1 MKLKSSMK
9 WAIAA
14 AATVTMVTA
23 SMGVIANAYTYDKN
37 TSSGDGF
44 GILGD
49 SNDSQIGSRRNGY
62 DFEFSDQKPALEQ
75 VAKFAL
81 SVDIKDLGAPA
92 AQATIKFGG
101 YDEEGRRSEF
111 GSFVNDTAYSGDLVY
126 SLTDDNK
133 AVMANGKFWMELK
146 EHSYTSIEFKSIK
159 FYDKDDRCILYGCA
173 NKDLYSKNGVDYGP
187 WTFYMLNG
195 PRPIIASGIRN
206 SDGTYAM
213 NAEVTSGGLVMS
225 ATPSNGANWDACDFD
240 LSGAVQTF
248 TKNGTDVTGKQKLA
262 FDPAEGAVNKYKF
275 VCGASVVLN
284 DKVNNTKITLYSV
297 DNELTVTLADKLRV
311 VTTGEPQLI
320 GDLPKID
327 KGDFESAE
335 DILDSFNKATRDK
348 SVPVPDVG
356 DAYVDSSITDDTAL
370 FSRVRI
376 HGADGSRDV
385 IAKVVYDKV
394 LGFDPDSHKAQEITL
409 KGHIV
414 ADDIEFQNG
423 NVTFEAK
430 TERSADYIDSVEI
443 TKLPASTELDYLQ
456 NLSLDGGELTI
467 TYNSNDKET
476 VSMTDARVSASGF
489 YGENGELPAQN
500 SKVDVTVTYTADDGA
515 YKPDRPDGAKFSNT
529 FTVTIRDLPK
539 LDAPVITPNGG
550 KFSKSVEV
558 SITAQDGAKIYYTT
572 DGSEP
577 TANSTEYSAP
587 FTVTGDT
594 TVKAI
599 AVRENCYDSQTATA
613 EFTRNPDNSGGSS
626 GGGSGSGSGGSGG
639 GSRPSSSSDKKTD
652 STPMMDGREMSWDDI
667 YNYLNALP
675 DNSSVK
681 ISLNGNTTV
690 PAKISEVI
698 RDKKHTVE
706 FVYDSV
712 KSWVVRGANV
722 GTASAA
728 EFAILPGNADRSAL
742 RGVYGADLRIGGT
755 NVPAELKLYFR
766 DVFAGQFANVYKLN
780 GGALEFQ
787 RCVKVG
793 KDGSAII
800 PGADAAGRYVVMVC
814 GFSDLP
820 GDMSNDGVLNAMDAS
835 AVLKDI
841 VGLES
846 GVNPLMAD
854 FDGDGNVNA
863 MDASAILKRIVG
875 FV

>member
-14 AATVTMVTA
+14 AATVTTVTV
-23 SMGVIANAYTYDKN
+23 SMGVIASAYPYDQGV
-37 TSSGDGF
+37 TSGDGF

-49 SNDSQIGSRRNGY
+49 SNDSKIGSRRNGY
-62 DFEFSDQKPALEQ
+62 DFEFTDQKPALEQ
-75 VAKFAL
+75 VSKFAL
-81 SVDIKDLGAPA
+81 SVEIPA
-92 AQATIKFGG
+92 RATIKFGG
-101 YDEEGRRSEF
+101 YDEDGNRIEF
-111 GSFVNDTAYSGDLVY
+111 GSLAKSGGYNGDLEY
-126 SLTDDNK
+126 TLTDDNK
-133 AVMANGKFWMELK
+133 AVMANGKFWMELEK
-146 EHSYTSIEFKSIK
+146 NSYTIIEFKSIK
-159 FYDKDDRCILYGCA
+159 FYDKNDRCILYGCA
-173 NKDLYSKNGVDYGP
+173 KPDLKWDADKNAYYGP
-187 WTFYMLNG
+187 WTFYMLKG
-195 PRPIIASGIRN
+195 PRPIIVSGIKN
-206 SDGTYAM
+206 NDGTYAM
-213 NAEVTSGGLVMS
+213 NAEVKSGGLAMS
-225 ATPSNGANWDACDFD
+225 VGQSNGANWDACEFK
-240 LSGAVQTF
+240 LSDAVQTF
-248 TKNGTDVTGKQKLA
+248 TMNGTDVTGNRQIA
-262 FDPAEGAVNKYKF
+262 FNSAEGAVNEYKF
-275 VCGASVVLN
+275 VCGASVALN
-284 DKVNNTKITLYSV
+284 DPVNKTKITLYSV

-311 VTTGEPQLI
+311 VTTGEPQLV
-320 GDLPKID
+320 GDLPQID

-335 DILDSFNKATRDK
+335 DILDSFNTAIRDK

-356 DAYVDSSITDDTAL
+356 DAYVDSSVTDDTAL
-370 FSRVRI
+370 FSRVLI
-376 HGADGSRDV
+376 PGLDGSKDV

-394 LGFDPDSHKAQEITL
+394 LGFDPDSHKAQAITL

-414 ADDIEFQNG
+414 ANDIEFQNG
-423 NVTFEAK
+423 NVIFEAK
-430 TERSADYIDSVEI
+430 AERSADYIDSVKI
-443 TKLPASTELDYLQ
+443 SKLPASTELDYLQ
-456 NLSLDGGELTI
+456 RLSLDGGELTI
-467 TYNSNDKET
+467 TYNSNEKET
-476 VSMTDARVSASGF
+476 VSMTDARVSVSGF
-489 YGENGELPAQN
+489 YGENGELPAKN
-500 SKVDVTVTYTADDGA
+500 SRVDVTVTYTADDGVYDPA
-515 YKPDRPDGAKFSNT
+515 RPDGAKFSDT

-539 LDAPVITPNGG
+539 LDAPVITPSGG
-550 KFSKSVEV
+550 KFSKSVKV

-572 DGSEP
+572 DGSAP

-613 EFTRNPDNSGGSS
+613 EFTRNSGSSGSS
-626 GGGSGSGSGGSGG
+626 GGSNSG

-652 STPMMDGREMSWDDI
+652 SAPMMDGKAMSWDDI
-667 YNYLNALP
+667 YNYLDALP

-681 ISLNGNTTV
+681 VSLNGNTTV
-690 PAKISEVI
+690 PAKIAGVI

-722 GTASAA
+722 GAASVA
-728 EFAILPGNADRSAL
+728 EFAILPGNTDSSVL
-742 RGVYGADLRIGGT
+742 RGVFGADLRIGGT

-780 GGALEFQ
+780 GGVLEFQ

-800 PGADAAGRYVVMVC
+800 PGADAAGGYVVMVC

-854 FDGDGNVNA
+854 FNGDGNVNA
-863 MDASAILKRIVG
+863 MDASAVLKRIVG
-875 FV
+875 LI

>member
-14 AATVTMVTA
+14 AATVTMVTV
-23 SMGVIANAYTYDKN
+23 SMGVIASAYTYDQGV
-37 TSSGDGF
+37 TSGDGF

-49 SNDSQIGSRRNGY
+49 SNDSKIGSRRNGY
-62 DFEFSDQKPALEQ
+62 DFEFTDQKPALEQ
-75 VAKFAL
+75 AAKFAL
-81 SVDIKDLGAPA
+81 SVDIP
-92 AQATIKFGG
+92 AQASIKFGG
-101 YDEEGRRSEF
+101 YNEDGSRIEF
-111 GSFVNDTAYSGDLVY
+111 GSLSKSGGYNGDLEY

-133 AVMANGKFWMELK
+133 AIMANGKFWMELEK
-146 EHSYTSIEFKSIK
+146 NSYSRIEFNSIK
-159 FYDKDDRCILYGCA
+159 FYDEDDRCILYGCA
-173 NKDLYSKNGVDYGP
+173 KPDLKWDSEKSAYYGP

-195 PRPIIASGIRN
+195 PRPIIVSGIQN
-206 SDGTYAM
+206 NDGTYAM
-213 NAEVTSGGLVMS
+213 NAEVTSGGLAMLTV
-225 ATPSNGANWDACDFD
+225 TSNGADAGACEFT
-240 LSGAVQTF
+240 LSKAVQTF
-248 TKNGTDVTGKQKLA
+248 TMNGTGVTGNQQIA
-262 FDPAEGAVNKYKF
+262 FNSAEGAVNEYKF
-275 VCGASVVLN
+275 VCGASVALK
-284 DKVNNTKITLYSV
+284 DTVNKTKITLYSV
-297 DNELTVTLADKLRV
+297 DNELTVTLADKLKIV
-311 VTTGEPQLI
+311 AAGEPQLI
-320 GDLPKID
+320 GELPKID
-327 KGDFESAE
+327 KNDFESAE
-335 DILDSFNKATRDK
+335 DILESFNKATRDK

-356 DAYVDSSITDDTAL
+356 DAYVDSSVTDDTAL

-376 HGADGSRDV
+376 PGADGSKDV

-409 KGHIV
+409 KGHIE
-414 ADDIEFQNG
+414 AKDIEFQNG
-423 NVTFEAK
+423 TVTFEAK
-430 TERSADYIDSVEI
+430 AERRADYIDSVKI
-443 TKLPASTELDYLQ
+443 SKLPALTELDYLQ
-456 NLSLDGGELTI
+456 RLSLDGGELTI

-476 VSMTDARVSASGF
+476 VSMTDARVSVSGF
-489 YGENGELPAQN
+489 YGENGELPAKN
-500 SKVDVTVTYTADDGA
+500 SKVVVTVTYTADDGVYDPA
-515 YKPDRPDGAKFSNT
+515 RPDGAKFSDT

-550 KFSKSVEV
+550 KFSKSVKV

-572 DGSEP
+572 DGSDP

-613 EFTRNPDNSGGSS
+613 EFTRNSGNSGGS
-626 GGGSGSGSGGSGG
+626 G

-652 STPMMDGREMSWDDI
+652 SAPMMDGKAMSWDDI
-667 YNYLNALP
+667 YNYLDALP

-690 PAKISEVI
+690 PAKIAEVI

-728 EFAILPGNADRSAL
+728 EFAILPGNADSSAL
-742 RGVYGADLRIGGT
+742 RGVFGADLRIGGT

-766 DVFAGQFANVYKLN
+766 DVFAGHFANVYKLN
-780 GGALEFQ
+780 GGVLEFQ

-800 PGADAAGRYVVMVC
+800 PGADAAGEYVVMVC
-814 GFSDLP
+814 VFSDLP

-846 GVNPLMAD
+846 GANPLMAD
-854 FDGDGNVNA
+854 FNGDGNVNA
-863 MDASAILKRIVG
+863 MDASAVLKRMVG
-875 FV
+875 LI

>member
-9 WAIAA
+9 WAIAV
-14 AATVTMVTA
+14 AATVTTVTV
-23 SMGVIANAYTYDKN
+23 SMGVIASAYTYDQGV
-37 TSSGDGF
+37 TSGDGF

-62 DFEFSDQKPALEQ
+62 DFEFSEQKPALEQ
-75 VAKFAL
+75 VSKFAL
-81 SVDIKDLGAPA
+81 SVDIPA
-92 AQATIKFGG
+92 GQAAIKFGG
-101 YDEEGRRSEF
+101 YNKDGSRIEF
-111 GSFVNDTAYSGDLVY
+111 GSLSNGDLEY
-126 SLTDDNK
+126 TLTDDNK
-133 AVMANGKFWMELK
+133 AVMANGKFWMEL
-146 EHSYTSIEFKSIK
+146 ERNSYTIIEFKSIK
-159 FYDKDDRCILYGCA
+159 FYDKNDRCILYGCA
-173 NKDLYSKNGVDYGP
+173 NKDLYWDTKKGANYGP

-195 PRPIIASGIRN
+195 PRPVIVSGIKN
-206 SDGTYAM
+206 NDGTYAM

-225 ATPSNGANWDACDFD
+225 ATPSNGANWNACDFD

-248 TKNGTDVTGKQKLA
+248 TMNGTDVTGKQQIA
-262 FDPAEGAVNKYKF
+262 FDSAEGAVNEYKF

-284 DKVNNTKITLYSV
+284 DGVNSTQVTLYSV
-297 DNELTVTLADKLRV
+297 DNEATVTLADKLRV

-335 DILDSFNKATRDK
+335 DILDSFNNATRDK

-430 TERSADYIDSVEI
+430 TERRADYIDSVEI
-443 TKLPASTELDYLQ
+443 TKLPAATELDYLQ

-515 YKPDRPDGAKFSNT
+515 YAPDRPDGAKFSDT

-550 KFSKSVEV
+550 KFSKSVKV

-613 EFTRNPDNSGGSS
+613 KFTKNPDNSGGSSS
-626 GGGSGSGSGGSGG
+626 GGGSGSGSG

-652 STPMMDGREMSWDDI
+652 STPMMDGKEMSWDDI

-690 PAKISEVI
+690 PAKIAGAI
-698 RDKKHTVE
+698 KDKKHTVE

-728 EFAILPGNADRSAL
+728 EFAILPGNANSSAL
-742 RGVYGADLRIGGT
+742 RGVSGADLRIGGT

-780 GGALEFQ
+780 GGVLEFQ

-793 KDGSAII
+793 KDGSAVI

-820 GDMSNDGVLNAMDAS
+820 GDMSNDGVLNAMDSS
-835 AVLKDI
+835 AVLRDI

-846 GVNPLMAD
+846 GANPLMAD
-854 FDGDGNVNA
+854 FNGDGNVNA

-875 FV
+875 LV

>member
-14 AATVTMVTA
+14 AATVTMVTV
-23 SMGVIANAYTYDKN
+23 SMGVIASAYPYDQGV
-37 TSSGDGF
+37 TSGDGF

-49 SNDSQIGSRRNGY
+49 SNDSKIGSRRNGY
-62 DFEFSDQKPALEQ
+62 DFEFTDQKPALEQ
-75 VAKFAL
+75 VSKFAL
-81 SVDIKDLGAPA
+81 SVDIP

-101 YDEEGRRSEF
+101 YNEDGSRIEF
-111 GSFVNDTAYSGDLVY
+111 GSLSKSGGYNGDLEY

-133 AVMANGKFWMELK
+133 AIMANGKFWMELEK
-146 EHSYTSIEFKSIK
+146 NSYSRIEFNSIK
-159 FYDKDDRCILYGCA
+159 FYDEDDRCILYGCA
-173 NKDLYSKNGVDYGP
+173 KPDLKWDSEKSAYYGP

-195 PRPIIASGIRN
+195 PRPIIVSGIQN
-206 SDGTYAM
+206 NDGTYAM
-213 NAEVTSGGLVMS
+213 NAEVTSGGLAMS
-225 ATPSNGANWDACDFD
+225 TVTSNGADAGACEFT
-240 LSGAVQTF
+240 LSKAVQTF
-248 TKNGTDVTGKQKLA
+248 TMNGTGVTGNQQIA
-262 FDPAEGAVNKYKF
+262 FNSAEGAVNEYKF
-275 VCGASVVLN
+275 VCGASVALK
-284 DKVNNTKITLYSV
+284 DTVNKTKITLYSV
-297 DNELTVTLADKLRV
+297 DNELTVTLADKLKIV
-311 VTTGEPQLI
+311 AAGEPQLI
-320 GDLPKID
+320 GELPKID
-327 KGDFESAE
+327 KNDFESAE
-335 DILDSFNKATRDK
+335 DILESFNKATRDK

-356 DAYVDSSITDDTAL
+356 DAYVDSSVTDDTAL

-376 HGADGSRDV
+376 PGADGSKDV

-409 KGHIV
+409 KGHIE
-414 ADDIEFQNG
+414 AKDIEFQNG
-423 NVTFEAK
+423 TVTFEAK
-430 TERSADYIDSVEI
+430 AERRADYIDSVKI
-443 TKLPASTELDYLQ
+443 SKLPALTELDYLQ
-456 NLSLDGGELTI
+456 RLSLDGGELTI

-476 VSMTDARVSASGF
+476 VSMTDARVSVSGF
-489 YGENGELPAQN
+489 YGENGELPAKN
-500 SKVDVTVTYTADDGA
+500 SKVVVTVTYTADDGVYDPA
-515 YKPDRPDGAKFSNT
+515 RPDGAKFSDT

-550 KFSKSVEV
+550 KFSKSVKV

-572 DGSEP
+572 DGSDP

-613 EFTRNPDNSGGSS
+613 EFTRNSGNSGGS
-626 GGGSGSGSGGSGG
+626 G

-652 STPMMDGREMSWDDI
+652 SAPMMDGKAMSWDDI
-667 YNYLNALP
+667 YNYLDALP

-690 PAKISEVI
+690 PAKIAEVI

-728 EFAILPGNADRSAL
+728 EFAILPGNADSSAL
-742 RGVYGADLRIGGT
+742 RGVFGADLRIGGT

-766 DVFAGQFANVYKLN
+766 DVFAGHFANVYKLN
-780 GGALEFQ
+780 GGVLEFQ

-800 PGADAAGRYVVMVC
+800 PGADAAGAYVVMVC

-846 GVNPLMAD
+846 GANPLMAD
-854 FDGDGNVNA
+854 FNGDGNVNA
-863 MDASAILKRIVG
+863 MDASAVLKRMVG
-875 FV
+875 LI

>member
-14 AATVTMVTA
+14 AATVTTVTV
-23 SMGVIANAYTYDKN
+23 SMGVIASAYPYDQGV
-37 TSSGDGF
+37 TSGDGF

-49 SNDSQIGSRRNGY
+49 SNDSKIGSRRNGY
-62 DFEFSDQKPALEQ
+62 DFEFTDQKPALEQ
-75 VAKFAL
+75 VSKFAL
-81 SVDIKDLGAPA
+81 SVEIPA
-92 AQATIKFGG
+92 RATIKFGG
-101 YDEEGRRSEF
+101 YNKDGSRNEF
-111 GSFVNDTAYSGDLVY
+111 GSFSESGGYNGDLVY
-126 SLTDDNK
+126 SLTADNK
-133 AVMANGKFWMELK
+133 AVMANGKFWMELEK
-146 EHSYTSIEFKSIK
+146 NSYTIIEFKSIK
-159 FYDKDDRCILYGCA
+159 FYDKNDRCILYGCA
-173 NKDLYSKNGVDYGP
+173 KPDLKWDADKNAYYGP
-187 WTFYMLNG
+187 WTFYMLKG
-195 PRPIIASGIRN
+195 PRPIIVSGIKN
-206 SDGTYAM
+206 NDGTYAM
-213 NAEVTSGGLVMS
+213 NAEVKSGGLVMS
-225 ATPSNGANWDACDFD
+225 IEASNGANWDACEFK
-240 LSGAVQTF
+240 LSDAVQTF
-248 TKNGTDVTGKQKLA
+248 TMNGTDVTGNRQIA
-262 FDPAEGAVNKYKF
+262 FNSAEGAVNEYKF
-275 VCGASVVLN
+275 VCGASVALN
-284 DKVNNTKITLYSV
+284 DPVNKTKITLYSV

-311 VTTGEPQLI
+311 VTTGEPQLV
-320 GDLPKID
+320 GDLPQID

-335 DILDSFNKATRDK
+335 DILDSFNNATRDK

-356 DAYVDSSITDDTAL
+356 DAYVDSSVTDDTAL
-370 FSRVRI
+370 FSRVLI
-376 HGADGSRDV
+376 PGLDGSKDV

-394 LGFDPDSHKAQEITL
+394 LGFDPDSHKAQAITL

-414 ADDIEFQNG
+414 ANDIEFQNG
-423 NVTFEAK
+423 NVIFEAK
-430 TERSADYIDSVEI
+430 AERRADYIDSVKI
-443 TKLPASTELDYLQ
+443 SKLPASTELDYLQ

-467 TYNSNDKET
+467 TYNSNEKET

-489 YGENGELPAQN
+489 YGENGELPAKN
-500 SKVDVTVTYTADDGA
+500 SKVVVTVTYTADGGA
-515 YKPDRPDGAKFSNT
+515 YDPDRPDGARFSDT
-529 FTVTIRDLPK
+529 FTVTVRDLPK

-550 KFSKSVEV
+550 KFSKSVKV

-613 EFTRNPDNSGGSS
+613 EFTRNSGSS
-626 GGGSGSGSGGSGG
+626 GGNR
-639 GSRPSSSSDKKTD
+639 RPSSSSDKKTD
-652 STPMMDGREMSWDDI
+652 STPMMDGKAMSWDDI

-690 PAKISEVI
+690 PAKIAGVI

-722 GTASAA
+722 GTASVA
-728 EFAILPGNADRSAL
+728 EFAILPGNADSSVL
-742 RGVYGADLRIGGT
+742 RGVFGADLRIGGT

-766 DVFAGQFANVYKLN
+766 DVFAGQFANIYKTN
-780 GGALEFQ
+780 GGVLEFQ

-800 PGADAAGRYVVMVC
+800 PGADAAGGYVVMVC

-846 GVNPLMAD
+846 GVNSLMAD
-854 FDGDGNVNA
+854 FNGDGNVNA
-863 MDASAILKRIVG
+863 MDASAVLKRIVG
-875 FV
+875 LI

>member
-14 AATVTMVTA
+14 AATVTMVTV
-23 SMGVIANAYTYDKN
+23 SMGVIASAYPYDQGV
-37 TSSGDGF
+37 TSGDGF

-49 SNDSQIGSRRNGY
+49 SNDSKIGSRRNGY
-62 DFEFSDQKPALEQ
+62 DFEFTDQKPALEQ
-75 VAKFAL
+75 VSKFAL
-81 SVDIKDLGAPA
+81 SVDIP

-101 YDEEGRRSEF
+101 YNEDGSRIEF
-111 GSFVNDTAYSGDLVY
+111 GSLSKSGGYNGDLEY

-133 AVMANGKFWMELK
+133 AIMANGKFWMELEK
-146 EHSYTSIEFKSIK
+146 NSYSRIEFNSIK
-159 FYDKDDRCILYGCA
+159 FYDEDDRCILYGCA
-173 NKDLYSKNGVDYGP
+173 KPDLKWDSEKSAYYGP

-195 PRPIIASGIRN
+195 PRPIIVSGIQN
-206 SDGTYAM
+206 NDGTYAM
-213 NAEVTSGGLVMS
+213 NAEVTSGGLAMS
-225 ATPSNGANWDACDFD
+225 TVTSNGADAGACEFT
-240 LSGAVQTF
+240 LSKAVQTF
-248 TKNGTDVTGKQKLA
+248 TMNGTGVTGNQQIA
-262 FDPAEGAVNKYKF
+262 FNSTEGAVNEYKF
-275 VCGASVVLN
+275 VCGASVALN
-284 DKVNNTKITLYSV
+284 DPVNKTKITLYSV
-297 DNELTVTLADKLRV
+297 DNELTVTLADKLKIV
-311 VTTGEPQLI
+311 AAGEPQLI

-327 KGDFESAE
+327 KNDFESAE
-335 DILDSFNKATRDK
+335 DILDSFNNAFRDK

-356 DAYVDSSITDDTAL
+356 DAYVDSSVTDDTAL

-385 IAKVVYDKV
+385 IAKVVYDEV

-409 KGHIV
+409 KGRIV
-414 ADDIEFQNG
+414 ANDIEFQNG
-423 NVTFEAK
+423 TVTFEARA
-430 TERSADYIDSVEI
+430 ERKADYIDSVKI
-443 TKLPASTELDYLQ
+443 SKLPASTELDYLQ
-456 NLSLDGGELTI
+456 RLSLDGGELTI

-476 VSMTDARVSASGF
+476 VSMTDARVSVSGF
-489 YGENGELPAQN
+489 YGANGELPAKN
-500 SKVDVTVTYTADDGA
+500 SKVDVTVTYTADDGDYDPA
-515 YKPDRPDGAKFSNT
+515 RPDGARFSDT
-529 FTVTIRDLPK
+529 FTVTIRDIPK

-550 KFSKSVEV
+550 KFSKSVKV

-572 DGSEP
+572 DGSDP

-613 EFTRNPDNSGGSS
+613 EFIRNSGNSGGS
-626 GGGSGSGSGGSGG
+626 G

-652 STPMMDGREMSWDDI
+652 SAPMMDGKAMSWDDI
-667 YNYLNALP
+667 YNYLDALP

-681 ISLNGNTTV
+681 VSLNGNTTV
-690 PAKISEVI
+690 PAKIAEVI

-712 KSWVVRGANV
+712 KSWLVRGANV

-728 EFAILPGNADRSAL
+728 EFAILPGNANSSAL
-742 RGVYGADLRIGGT
+742 RGVSGADLRIGGT

-766 DVFAGQFANVYKLN
+766 DVFAGHFANVYKLN
-780 GGALEFQ
+780 GGVLEFQ

-800 PGADAAGRYVVMVC
+800 PGADAAGGYVVMVC
-814 GFSDLP
+814 VFSDLP

-846 GVNPLMAD
+846 GANPLMAD
-854 FDGDGNVNA
+854 FNGDGNVNA
-863 MDASAILKRIVG
+863 MDASAVLKRMVG
-875 FV
+875 LI

>member
-14 AATVTMVTA
+14 AATVTTVTV
-23 SMGVIANAYTYDKN
+23 SMGVIASAYPYDQGV
-37 TSSGDGF
+37 TSGDGF

-49 SNDSQIGSRRNGY
+49 SNDSKIGSRRNGY
-62 DFEFSDQKPALEQ
+62 DFEFSEQKTALEQ
-75 VAKFAL
+75 VSKFAL
-81 SVDIKDLGAPA
+81 SVDIP

-101 YDEEGRRSEF
+101 YNKDGSRNEF
-111 GSFVNDTAYSGDLVY
+111 GSFSESGGYNGDLVY
-126 SLTDDNK
+126 SLTADNK
-133 AVMANGKFWMELK
+133 AVMANGKFWMELEK
-146 EHSYTSIEFKSIK
+146 NSYTIIEFKSIK
-159 FYDKDDRCILYGCA
+159 FYDKNDRCILYGCA
-173 NKDLYSKNGVDYGP
+173 KPDLKWDADKNAYYGP

-195 PRPIIASGIRN
+195 PRPIIVSGIKN
-206 SDGTYAM
+206 NDGTYAM
-213 NAEVTSGGLVMS
+213 NAEVKSGGLVMS
-225 ATPSNGANWDACDFD
+225 IEASNGANWDACEFD
-240 LSGAVQTF
+240 MGDAVQTF
-248 TKNGTDVTGKQKLA
+248 TKNGAAVTGNQQIA
-262 FDPAEGAVNKYKF
+262 FNSAEGAVNEYKF
-275 VCGASVVLN
+275 VCGASVALN
-284 DKVNNTKITLYSV
+284 DPVNKTKITLYSV
-297 DNELTVTLADKLRV
+297 DNELTVTLADKLKIV
-311 VTTGEPQLI
+311 AAGEPQLI
-320 GDLPKID
+320 GELPKID
-327 KGDFESAE
+327 KNDFESAE

-356 DAYVDSSITDDTAL
+356 DAYVDSSVTDDTAL

-376 HGADGSRDV
+376 PGADSSKDV

-409 KGHIV
+409 KGHIE
-414 ADDIEFQNG
+414 AKDIEFQNG
-423 NVTFEAK
+423 TVTFEAK
-430 TERSADYIDSVEI
+430 AERRADYIDSVEI

-456 NLSLDGGELTI
+456 TLSLDGGELTI

-476 VSMTDARVSASGF
+476 VPMTDARVSVSGF
-489 YGENGELPAQN
+489 YGENGELPAKN
-500 SKVDVTVTYTADDGA
+500 SKVVVTVTYTADDGVYDPA
-515 YKPDRPDGAKFSNT
+515 RPDGAKFSDT
-529 FTVTIRDLPK
+529 FTVTVRDLPK

-550 KFSKSVEV
+550 KFSKSVKV

-572 DGSEP
+572 DGSDP

-613 EFTRNPDNSGGSS
+613 EFTRNSGSSGSS
-626 GGGSGSGSGGSGG
+626 GGNR
-639 GSRPSSSSDKKTD
+639 RPSSSSDKKTD
-652 STPMMDGREMSWDDI
+652 STPMMDGKAMSWDDI

-690 PAKISEVI
+690 PAKIAGVI

-722 GTASAA
+722 GTASVA
-728 EFAILPGNADRSAL
+728 EFAILPGNADSSVL
-742 RGVYGADLRIGGT
+742 RGVFGADLRIGGT

-766 DVFAGQFANVYKLN
+766 DVFAGQFANIYKTN
-780 GGALEFQ
+780 GGVLEFQ
-787 RCVKVG
+787 RCVNVG

-800 PGADAAGRYVVMVC
+800 PGADAAGGYVVMVC

-846 GVNPLMAD
+846 GANPLMAD
-854 FDGDGNVNA
+854 FNGDGNVNA
-863 MDASAILKRIVG
+863 MDASAVLKRMVG
-875 FV
+875 LI

>member
-14 AATVTMVTA
+14 AATVTMVTV
-23 SMGVIANAYTYDKN
+23 SMGVIASAYPYDQGV
-37 TSSGDGF
+37 TSGDGF

-49 SNDSQIGSRRNGY
+49 SNDSKIGSRRNGY
-62 DFEFSDQKPALEQ
+62 DFEFTDQKPALEQ
-75 VAKFAL
+75 AAKFAL
-81 SVDIKDLGAPA
+81 SVDIP
-92 AQATIKFGG
+92 AQASIKFGG
-101 YDEEGRRSEF
+101 YNEDGSRIEF
-111 GSFVNDTAYSGDLVY
+111 GSLSKSGGYNGDLEY

-133 AVMANGKFWMELK
+133 AIMANGKFWMELEK
-146 EHSYTSIEFKSIK
+146 NSYSRIEFNSIK
-159 FYDKDDRCILYGCA
+159 FYDEDDRCILYGCA
-173 NKDLYSKNGVDYGP
+173 KPDLKWDSEKSAYYGP

-195 PRPIIASGIRN
+195 PRPIIVSGIQN
-206 SDGTYAM
+206 NDGTYAM
-213 NAEVTSGGLVMS
+213 NAEVTSGGLAMS
-225 ATPSNGANWDACDFD
+225 TVTSNGADAGACEFT
-240 LSGAVQTF
+240 LSKAVQTF
-248 TKNGTDVTGKQKLA
+248 TMNGTGVTGNQQIA
-262 FDPAEGAVNKYKF
+262 FNSAEGAVNEYKF
-275 VCGASVVLN
+275 VCGASVALK
-284 DKVNNTKITLYSV
+284 DTVNKTKITLYSV
-297 DNELTVTLADKLRV
+297 DNELTVTLADKLKIV
-311 VTTGEPQLI
+311 AAGEPQLI
-320 GDLPKID
+320 GELPKID
-327 KGDFESAE
+327 KNDFESAE
-335 DILDSFNKATRDK
+335 DILESFNKATRDK

-356 DAYVDSSITDDTAL
+356 DAYVDSSVTDDTAL

-376 HGADGSRDV
+376 PGADGSKDV

-409 KGHIV
+409 KGHIE
-414 ADDIEFQNG
+414 AKDIEFQNG
-423 NVTFEAK
+423 TVTFEAK
-430 TERSADYIDSVEI
+430 AERRADYIDSVKI
-443 TKLPASTELDYLQ
+443 SKLPALTELDYLQ
-456 NLSLDGGELTI
+456 RLSLDGGELTI

-476 VSMTDARVSASGF
+476 VSMTDARVSVSGF
-489 YGENGELPAQN
+489 YGENGELPAKN
-500 SKVDVTVTYTADDGA
+500 SKVVVTVTYTADDGVYDPA
-515 YKPDRPDGAKFSNT
+515 RPDGAKFSDT

-550 KFSKSVEV
+550 KFSKSVKV
-558 SITAQDGAKIYYTT
+558 SITVQDGAKIYYTT

-613 EFTRNPDNSGGSS
+613 EFIRNSGNSGGS
-626 GGGSGSGSGGSGG
+626 G

-652 STPMMDGREMSWDDI
+652 SAPMMDGKAMSWDDI
-667 YNYLNALP
+667 YNYLDALP

-681 ISLNGNTTV
+681 VSLNGNTTV
-690 PAKISEVI
+690 PAKIAGVI

-722 GTASAA
+722 GTASVA
-728 EFAILPGNADRSAL
+728 EFAILPGNADSSAL
-742 RGVYGADLRIGGT
+742 RGVFGADLRIGGT

-766 DVFAGQFANVYKLN
+766 DVFAGQFANIYKTN
-780 GGALEFQ
+780 GGVLEFQ

-800 PGADAAGRYVVMVC
+800 PGADAAGAYVVMVC
-814 GFSDLP
+814 VFSDLP

-846 GVNPLMAD
+846 GANPLMAD
-854 FDGDGNVNA
+854 FNGDGNVNA
-863 MDASAILKRIVG
+863 MDASAVLKRIVG
-875 FV
+875 LI

>member
-14 AATVTMVTA
+14 AATVTTVTV
-23 SMGVIANAYTYDKN
+23 SMGVIASAYPYDQGV
-37 TSSGDGF
+37 TSGDGF

-49 SNDSQIGSRRNGY
+49 SNDSKIGSRRNGY
-62 DFEFSDQKPALEQ
+62 DFEFTDQKPALEQ
-75 VAKFAL
+75 VSKFAL
-81 SVDIKDLGAPA
+81 SVDIP

-101 YDEEGRRSEF
+101 YNKDGSRNEF
-111 GSFVNDTAYSGDLVY
+111 GSFSESGGYNGDLVY
-126 SLTDDNK
+126 SLTADNK
-133 AVMANGKFWMELK
+133 AVMANGKFWMELEK
-146 EHSYTSIEFKSIK
+146 NSYTIIEFKSIK
-159 FYDKDDRCILYGCA
+159 FYDKNDRCILYGCA
-173 NKDLYSKNGVDYGP
+173 KPDLKWDADKNAYYGP
-187 WTFYMLNG
+187 WTFYMLKG
-195 PRPIIASGIRN
+195 PRPVIAAGIQN

-213 NAEVTSGGLVMS
+213 KAEVMSGGLAMS
-225 ATPSNGANWDACDFD
+225 VGQSNGANWDACEFK
-240 LSGAVQTF
+240 LSDAVQTF
-248 TKNGTDVTGKQKLA
+248 TMNGTDVTGNRQIA
-262 FDPAEGAVNKYKF
+262 FNSAEGAVNEYKF
-275 VCGASVVLN
+275 VCGASVALN
-284 DKVNNTKITLYSV
+284 DPVNKTKITLYSV

-311 VTTGEPQLI
+311 VTTGEPQLV
-320 GDLPKID
+320 GDLPQID

-335 DILDSFNKATRDK
+335 DILDSFNNATRDK

-356 DAYVDSSITDDTAL
+356 DAYVDSSVTDDTAL
-370 FSRVRI
+370 FSRVLI
-376 HGADGSRDV
+376 PGLDGSKDV
-385 IAKVVYDKV
+385 IAKVVYDEV
-394 LGFDPDSHKAQEITL
+394 LGFDPDSHKAQAITL

-414 ADDIEFQNG
+414 ANDIEFQNG
-423 NVTFEAK
+423 NVIFEAK
-430 TERSADYIDSVEI
+430 AERRADYIDSVKI
-443 TKLPASTELDYLQ
+443 SKLPASTELDYLQ

-489 YGENGELPAQN
+489 YGENGELLAKN
-500 SKVDVTVTYTADDGA
+500 SKVVVTVTYTADGGA
-515 YKPDRPDGAKFSNT
+515 YDPDRPDGARFSDT
-529 FTVTIRDLPK
+529 FTVTVRDLPK

-550 KFSKSVEV
+550 KFSKSVKV
-558 SITAQDGAKIYYTT
+558 SITAQNGAKIYYTT
-572 DGSEP
+572 DGSDP

-613 EFTRNPDNSGGSS
+613 EFTRNSGSS
-626 GGGSGSGSGGSGG
+626 GGNR
-639 GSRPSSSSDKKTD
+639 RPSSSSDKKTD
-652 STPMMDGREMSWDDI
+652 STPMMDGKAMSWDDI

-690 PAKISEVI
+690 PAKIAGVI

-722 GTASAA
+722 GTASVA
-728 EFAILPGNADRSAL
+728 EFAILPGNADSSVL
-742 RGVYGADLRIGGT
+742 RGVFGADLRIGGT

-766 DVFAGQFANVYKLN
+766 DVFAGQFANIYKTN
-780 GGALEFQ
+780 GGVLEFQ

-800 PGADAAGRYVVMVC
+800 PGADAAGGYVVMVC

-854 FDGDGNVNA
+854 FNGDGNVNA

-875 FV
+875 LI

>member
-14 AATVTMVTA
+14 AATVTTVTV
-23 SMGVIANAYTYDKN
+23 SMGVIASAYPYDQGV
-37 TSSGDGF
+37 TSGDGF

-49 SNDSQIGSRRNGY
+49 SNDSKIGSRRNGY
-62 DFEFSDQKPALEQ
+62 DFEFTDQKPALEQ
-75 VAKFAL
+75 VSKFAL
-81 SVDIKDLGAPA
+81 SVDIP

-101 YDEEGRRSEF
+101 YNKDGSRNEF
-111 GSFVNDTAYSGDLVY
+111 GSFSESGGYNGDLVY
-126 SLTDDNK
+126 SLTADNK
-133 AVMANGKFWMELK
+133 AVMANGKFWMELEK
-146 EHSYTSIEFKSIK
+146 NSYTIIEFKSIK
-159 FYDKDDRCILYGCA
+159 FYDKNDRCILYGCA
-173 NKDLYSKNGVDYGP
+173 KPDLKWDADKNAYYGP
-187 WTFYMLNG
+187 WTFYMLKG
-195 PRPIIASGIRN
+195 PRPIIVSGIKN
-206 SDGTYAM
+206 NDGTYAM
-213 NAEVTSGGLVMS
+213 NAEVKSGGLVMS
-225 ATPSNGANWDACDFD
+225 IEASNGANWDACEFK
-240 LSGAVQTF
+240 LSDAVQTF
-248 TKNGTDVTGKQKLA
+248 TMNGTDVTGNRQIA
-262 FDPAEGAVNKYKF
+262 FNSAEGAVNEYKF
-275 VCGASVVLN
+275 VCGASVALN
-284 DKVNNTKITLYSV
+284 DPVNKTKITLYSV

-311 VTTGEPQLI
+311 VTTGEPQLV
-320 GDLPKID
+320 GDLPQID

-335 DILDSFNKATRDK
+335 DILDSFNNATRDK

-356 DAYVDSSITDDTAL
+356 DAYVDSSVTDDTAL
-370 FSRVRI
+370 FSRVLI
-376 HGADGSRDV
+376 PGLDGSKDV
-385 IAKVVYDKV
+385 IAKVVYDEV
-394 LGFDPDSHKAQEITL
+394 LGFDPDSHKAQAITL

-414 ADDIEFQNG
+414 ANDIEFQNG
-423 NVTFEAK
+423 NVIFEAK
-430 TERSADYIDSVEI
+430 AERRADYIDSVKI
-443 TKLPASTELDYLQ
+443 SKLPASTELDYLQ

-489 YGENGELPAQN
+489 YGENGELPAKN
-500 SKVDVTVTYTADDGA
+500 SKVVVTVTYTADGGA
-515 YKPDRPDGAKFSNT
+515 YDPDRPDGARFSDT
-529 FTVTIRDLPK
+529 FTVTVRDLPK

-550 KFSKSVEV
+550 KFSKSVKV
-558 SITAQDGAKIYYTT
+558 SITAQNGAKIYYTT
-572 DGSEP
+572 DGSDP

-613 EFTRNPDNSGGSS
+613 EFTRNSGSS
-626 GGGSGSGSGGSGG
+626 GGNR
-639 GSRPSSSSDKKTD
+639 RPSSSSDKKTD
-652 STPMMDGREMSWDDI
+652 STPMMDGKAMSWDDI

-690 PAKISEVI
+690 PAKIAGVI

-722 GTASAA
+722 GTASVA
-728 EFAILPGNADRSAL
+728 EFAILPGNADSSVL
-742 RGVYGADLRIGGT
+742 RGVFGADLRIGGT

-766 DVFAGQFANVYKLN
+766 DVFAGQFANIYKTN
-780 GGALEFQ
+780 GGVLEFQ

-800 PGADAAGRYVVMVC
+800 PGADAAGGYVVMVC

-854 FDGDGNVNA
+854 FNGDGNVNA

-875 FV
+875 LI

>member
-14 AATVTMVTA
+14 AATVTTVTV
-23 SMGVIANAYTYDKN
+23 SMGVIASAYPYDQGV
-37 TSSGDGF
+37 TSGDGF

-49 SNDSQIGSRRNGY
+49 SNDSKIGSRRNGY
-62 DFEFSDQKPALEQ
+62 DFEFSEQKPALEQ
-75 VAKFAL
+75 VSKFAL
-81 SVDIKDLGAPA
+81 SVEIP

-101 YDEEGRRSEF
+101 YNKDGSRNEF
-111 GSFVNDTAYSGDLVY
+111 GSFSESGGYNGDLEY
-126 SLTDDNK
+126 TLTDDNK
-133 AVMANGKFWMELK
+133 AVMANGKFWMEL
-146 EHSYTSIEFKSIK
+146 ERNSYTIIEFKSIK
-159 FYDKDDRCILYGCA
+159 FYDKNDRCILYGCA
-173 NKDLYSKNGVDYGP
+173 KPDLKWDTDKNAYYGP
-187 WTFYMLNG
+187 WTFYMLKG
-195 PRPIIASGIRN
+195 PRPVIDSGIQN

-213 NAEVTSGGLVMS
+213 NAEVTSGGLAMS
-225 ATPSNGANWDACDFD
+225 AVTSNGANWNACDFYLGD
-240 LSGAVQTF
+240 AVQTF
-248 TKNGTDVTGKQKLA
+248 TKNGTDVTGKQQIA
-262 FDPAEGAVNKYKF
+262 FDSAEGAVNVYKF
-275 VCGASVVLN
+275 VCGASVALK
-284 DKVNNTKITLYSV
+284 DGVNKTQVTLYSV

-311 VTTGEPQLI
+311 VTTGEPKLI
-320 GDLPKID
+320 GDLPPIEKS
-327 KGDFESAE
+327 DFESAE
-335 DILDSFNKATRDK
+335 DILDSFNTAIRDK

-356 DAYVDSSITDDTAL
+356 DAYVDSSVTDDTAL
-370 FSRVRI
+370 FSRVLI
-376 HGADGSRDV
+376 PGLDGSKDV

-394 LGFDPDSHKAQEITL
+394 LGFDPDSHKAQAITL

-414 ADDIEFQNG
+414 ANDIEFQNG
-423 NVTFEAK
+423 NVIFEAK
-430 TERSADYIDSVEI
+430 AERSADYIDSVKI
-443 TKLPASTELDYLQ
+443 SKLPASTELDYLQ
-456 NLSLDGGELTI
+456 RLSLDGGELTI
-467 TYNSNDKET
+467 TYNSNEKET
-476 VSMTDARVSASGF
+476 VSMTDARVSVSGF
-489 YGENGELPAQN
+489 YGANGELPAKN
-500 SKVDVTVTYTADDGA
+500 SKVNVTVTYTAGDGVYDPA
-515 YKPDRPDGAKFSNT
+515 RPDGAKFSDT

-539 LDAPVITPNGG
+539 PDAPVITPNGG
-550 KFSKSVEV
+550 KFSKSVKV

-572 DGSEP
+572 DGSAP

-613 EFTRNPDNSGGSS
+613 EFTRNSGSS
-626 GGGSGSGSGGSGG
+626 GSSGGSGSGGSG
-639 GSRPSSSSDKKTD
+639 RPSSSSDKKTD
-652 STPMMDGREMSWDDI
+652 SAPMMDGKAMSWDDI
-667 YNYLNALP
+667 YNYLDALP

-681 ISLNGNTTV
+681 VSLNGNTTV
-690 PAKISEVI
+690 PAKIAGVI

-722 GTASAA
+722 GAASVA
-728 EFAILPGNADRSAL
+728 EFAILPGNTDSSVL
-742 RGVYGADLRIGGT
+742 RGVFGADLRIGGT

-780 GGALEFQ
+780 GGVLEFQ

-793 KDGSAII
+793 NDGSAII
-800 PGADAAGRYVVMVC
+800 PGADAAGGYVVMVC

-820 GDMSNDGVLNAMDAS
+820 GDMSNDGVLNAMDAN

-854 FDGDGNVNA
+854 FNGDGNVNA

-875 FV
+875 LI

>member
-14 AATVTMVTA
+14 AATVTTVTV
-23 SMGVIANAYTYDKN
+23 SMGVIASAYPYDQGV
-37 TSSGDGF
+37 TSGDGF

-49 SNDSQIGSRRNGY
+49 SNDSKIGSRRNGY
-62 DFEFSDQKPALEQ
+62 DFEFSEQKTALEQ
-75 VAKFAL
+75 VSKFAL
-81 SVDIKDLGAPA
+81 SVEIPA
-92 AQATIKFGG
+92 RATIKFGG
-101 YDEEGRRSEF
+101 YNKDGSRNEF
-111 GSFVNDTAYSGDLVY
+111 GSFSESGGYNGDLVY
-126 SLTDDNK
+126 SLTADNK
-133 AVMANGKFWMELK
+133 AVMANGKFWMELEK
-146 EHSYTSIEFKSIK
+146 NSYTIIEFKSIK
-159 FYDKDDRCILYGCA
+159 FYDKNDRCILYGCA
-173 NKDLYSKNGVDYGP
+173 KPDLKWDADKNAYYGP
-187 WTFYMLNG
+187 WTFYMLKG
-195 PRPIIASGIRN
+195 PRPIIVSGIKN
-206 SDGTYAM
+206 NDGTYAM
-213 NAEVTSGGLVMS
+213 NAEVKSGGLVMS
-225 ATPSNGANWDACDFD
+225 IEASNGANWDACEFK
-240 LSGAVQTF
+240 LSDAVQTF
-248 TKNGTDVTGKQKLA
+248 TMNGTDVTGNRQIA
-262 FDPAEGAVNKYKF
+262 FNSAEGAVNEYKF
-275 VCGASVVLN
+275 VCGASVALN
-284 DKVNNTKITLYSV
+284 DPVNKTKITLYSV

-311 VTTGEPQLI
+311 VTTGEPQLV
-320 GDLPKID
+320 GDLPQID

-335 DILDSFNKATRDK
+335 DILDSFNNATRDK

-356 DAYVDSSITDDTAL
+356 DAYVDSSVTDDTAL
-370 FSRVRI
+370 FSRVLI
-376 HGADGSRDV
+376 PGLDGSKDV

-394 LGFDPDSHKAQEITL
+394 LGFDPDSHKAQAITL

-414 ADDIEFQNG
+414 ANDIEFQNG
-423 NVTFEAK
+423 NVIFEAK
-430 TERSADYIDSVEI
+430 AERRADYIDSVKI
-443 TKLPASTELDYLQ
+443 SKLPASTELDYLQ

-467 TYNSNDKET
+467 TYNSNEKET
-476 VSMTDARVSASGF
+476 VSMTDARVSVSGF
-489 YGENGELPAQN
+489 YGANGELPAKN
-500 SKVDVTVTYTADDGA
+500 SKVVVTVTYTADGGA
-515 YKPDRPDGAKFSNT
+515 YDPDRPDGARFSDT
-529 FTVTIRDLPK
+529 FTVTVRDLPK

-550 KFSKSVEV
+550 KFSKSVKV

-613 EFTRNPDNSGGSS
+613 EFTRNSGSS
-626 GGGSGSGSGGSGG
+626 GGNR
-639 GSRPSSSSDKKTD
+639 RPSSSSDKKTD
-652 STPMMDGREMSWDDI
+652 STPMMDGKAMSWDDI

-690 PAKISEVI
+690 PAKIAGVI

-722 GTASAA
+722 GTASVA
-728 EFAILPGNADRSAL
+728 EFAILPGNADSSVL
-742 RGVYGADLRIGGT
+742 RGVFGADLRIGGT

-766 DVFAGQFANVYKLN
+766 DVFAGQFANIYKTN
-780 GGALEFQ
+780 GGVLEFQ

-800 PGADAAGRYVVMVC
+800 PGADAAGGYVVMVC

-846 GVNPLMAD
+846 GVNPLVAD
-854 FDGDGNVNA
+854 FNGDGNVNA

-875 FV
+875 LI

>member
-14 AATVTMVTA
+14 AATVTMVTV
-23 SMGVIANAYTYDKN
+23 SMGVIANAYTYHKDVD
-37 TSSGDGF
+37 SGDGF

-49 SNDSQIGSRRNGY
+49 SNDSQIGSRRDGF
-62 DFEFSDQKPALEQ
+62 DFEFTDQKPALKQ
-75 VAKFAL
+75 AAKFAL
-81 SVDIKDLGAPA
+81 SVNIEDFGAPA
-92 AQATIKFGG
+92 AHATIKFGG
-101 YDEEGRRSEF
+101 YAEDGRRIEF
-111 GSFVNDTAYSGDLVY
+111 DSFVNDTAYSGDLVY

-133 AVMANGKFWMELK
+133 AVMANGKFWMEL
-146 EHSYTSIEFKSIK
+146 ERSYTSIEFKSIK

-173 NKDLYSKNGVDYGP
+173 KKDLYWDYDKSANYGP

-195 PRPIIASGIRN
+195 PRPIIVSGIKN
-206 SDGTYAM
+206 NDGTYAM
-213 NAEVTSGGLVMS
+213 NAEVKSGGLVMS
-225 ATPSNGANWDACDFD
+225 IEASNGANWDACGFVMGD
-240 LSGAVQTF
+240 AVQTF
-248 TKNGTDVTGKQKLA
+248 TMNGADVTGNQKIA
-262 FDPAEGAVNKYKF
+262 FDSAEGAVNKYKF
-275 VCGASVVLN
+275 VCGASIALN
-284 DKVNNTKITLYSV
+284 DTVNNTQITLYSV
-297 DNELTVTLADKLRV
+297 DNEATVTLADKLRV
-311 VTTGEPQLI
+311 KAGEPQLI

-356 DAYVDSSITDDTAL
+356 DAYVDSSVTDDTAL
-370 FSRVRI
+370 FSRVLI
-376 HGADGSRDV
+376 PGLDGSKDV

-394 LGFDPDSHKAQEITL
+394 LGFDPDSHKAQAITL

-414 ADDIEFQNG
+414 ANDIEFQNG
-423 NVTFEAK
+423 NVIFEAK
-430 TERSADYIDSVEI
+430 AERRADYIDSVKI
-443 TKLPASTELDYLQ
+443 SKLPASTELDYLQ

-467 TYNSNDKET
+467 TYNSNEKET
-476 VSMTDARVSASGF
+476 VSMTDARVSVSGF
-489 YGENGELPAQN
+489 YGANGELPAKN
-500 SKVDVTVTYTADDGA
+500 SKVDVTVTYTADGGA
-515 YKPDRPDGAKFSNT
+515 YDPDRPDGARFSDT
-529 FTVTIRDLPK
+529 FTVTVRDLPK

-550 KFSKSVEV
+550 KFSKSVKV

-572 DGSEP
+572 DGSDP

-613 EFTRNPDNSGGSS
+613 EFTRNSGSSGSS
-626 GGGSGSGSGGSGG
+626 GGNR
-639 GSRPSSSSDKKTD
+639 RPSSSSDKKTD
-652 STPMMDGREMSWDDI
+652 STPMMDGKAMSWDDI

-690 PAKISEVI
+690 PAKIAGVI

-722 GTASAA
+722 GTASVA
-728 EFAILPGNADRSAL
+728 EFAILPGNADSSVL
-742 RGVYGADLRIGGT
+742 RGVFGADLRIGGT

-766 DVFAGQFANVYKLN
+766 DVFAGQFANIYKTN
-780 GGALEFQ
+780 GGVLEFQ
-787 RCVKVG
+787 RCVNVG

-800 PGADAAGRYVVMVC
+800 PGADAAGGYVVMVC

-846 GVNPLMAD
+846 GVNPLVAD
-854 FDGDGNVNA
+854 FNGDGNVNA
-863 MDASAILKRIVG
+863 MDASAVLKRMVG
-875 FV
+875 LI

>member
-14 AATVTMVTA
+14 AATVTMVTV
-23 SMGVIANAYTYDKN
+23 SMGVIASAYTYDQGV
-37 TSSGDGF
+37 TSGDGF

-81 SVDIKDLGAPA
+81 SVDIPA
-92 AQATIKFGG
+92 GQATIKFGG
-101 YDEEGRRSEF
+101 YNKDGSRIEF
-111 GSFVNDTAYSGDLVY
+111 GSLSNGDLEY
-126 SLTDDNK
+126 TLTDDNK
-133 AVMANGKFWMELK
+133 AVMANGKFWMEL
-146 EHSYTSIEFKSIK
+146 ERNSYNIIEFKSIK
-159 FYDKDDRCILYGCA
+159 FYDKNDRCILYGCA
-173 NKDLYSKNGVDYGP
+173 KPDLKWDTDKNANYGP
-187 WTFYMLNG
+187 WTFYMLKG
-195 PRPIIASGIRN
+195 PRPVIDSGIQN

-213 NAEVTSGGLVMS
+213 NAEVKSGGLAMS
-225 ATPSNGANWDACDFD
+225 AVTSNGANWNACDFYLGD
-240 LSGAVQTF
+240 AVQTF
-248 TKNGTDVTGKQKLA
+248 TKNGTAVTGKQQIA
-262 FDPAEGAVNKYKF
+262 FDSAEGAVNVYKF
-275 VCGASVVLN
+275 VCGASVALN
-284 DKVNNTKITLYSV
+284 DTVNNTQITLYSV
-297 DNELTVTLADKLRV
+297 DNEATVTLADKLRV

-385 IAKVVYDKV
+385 IAKVVYDEV

-443 TKLPASTELDYLQ
+443 SKLPALTELDYLQ
-456 NLSLDGGELTI
+456 TLSLDGGELTI

-476 VSMTDARVSASGF
+476 VPMTDARVSASGF
-489 YGENGELPAQN
+489 YGANGELPAQN

-515 YKPDRPDGAKFSNT
+515 YAPDRPDGAKFSDT

-550 KFSKSVEV
+550 KFSKSVKV

-613 EFTRNPDNSGGSS
+613 KFTKNPGNSGGGSGSS
-626 GGGSGSGSGGSGG
+626 GGSGSGSGGSGG
-639 GSRPSSSSDKKTD
+639 GSSRPSSSSDKKTD
-652 STPMMDGREMSWDDI
+652 SAPMMDGREMSWDDI

-690 PAKISEVI
+690 PAKIAGAI
-698 RDKKHTVE
+698 KDKKHTVE

-728 EFAILPGNADRSAL
+728 EFAILPGNANSSSL

-793 KDGSAII
+793 KDGSAVI

-820 GDMSNDGVLNAMDAS
+820 GDMSNDGVLNAMDSS
-835 AVLKDI
+835 AVLRDI

-846 GVNPLMAD
+846 GANPLMAD
-854 FDGDGNVNA
+854 FNGDGNVNA

-875 FV
+875 LV

>member
-14 AATVTMVTA
+14 AATVTMVTV
-23 SMGVIANAYTYDKN
+23 SMGVIASAYPYDQGV
-37 TSSGDGF
+37 TSGDGF

-49 SNDSQIGSRRNGY
+49 SNDSKIGSRRNGY
-62 DFEFSDQKPALEQ
+62 DFEFTDQKPALEQ
-75 VAKFAL
+75 VSKFAL
-81 SVDIKDLGAPA
+81 SVEIP

-101 YDEEGRRSEF
+101 YNKDGSRNEF
-111 GSFVNDTAYSGDLVY
+111 GSFSESGGYNGDLEY

-133 AVMANGKFWMELK
+133 AIMANGKFWMELEK
-146 EHSYTSIEFKSIK
+146 NSYSRIEFNSIK
-159 FYDKDDRCILYGCA
+159 FYDEDDRCILYGCA
-173 NKDLYSKNGVDYGP
+173 KPDLKWDSEKSAYYGP

-195 PRPIIASGIRN
+195 PRPIIVSGIQN
-206 SDGTYAM
+206 NDGTYAM
-213 NAEVTSGGLVMS
+213 NAEVTSGGLAMS
-225 ATPSNGANWDACDFD
+225 TVTSNGADAGACEFT
-240 LSGAVQTF
+240 LSKAVQTF
-248 TKNGTDVTGKQKLA
+248 TMNGTGVTGNQQIA
-262 FDPAEGAVNKYKF
+262 FNSTEGAVNEYKF
-275 VCGASVVLN
+275 VCGASVALN
-284 DKVNNTKITLYSV
+284 DPVNKTKITLYSV
-297 DNELTVTLADKLRV
+297 DNELTVTLADKLKIV
-311 VTTGEPQLI
+311 AAGEPQLI

-327 KGDFESAE
+327 KNDFESAE

-356 DAYVDSSITDDTAL
+356 DAYVDSSVTDDTAL

-394 LGFDPDSHKAQEITL
+394 LGFDPDSHKAQAITL

-414 ADDIEFQNG
+414 ANDIEFQNG
-423 NVTFEAK
+423 NVIFEAK
-430 TERSADYIDSVEI
+430 AERRADYIDSVKI
-443 TKLPASTELDYLQ
+443 SKLPASTELDYLQ
-456 NLSLDGGELTI
+456 RISLDGGELTI
-467 TYNSNDKET
+467 TYNSNEKET
-476 VSMTDARVSASGF
+476 VSMTDARVSVSGF
-489 YGENGELPAQN
+489 YGANGELPAKD
-500 SKVDVTVTYTADDGA
+500 SKVDVTVTYTADDGVYDPA
-515 YKPDRPDGAKFSNT
+515 RPDGAKFSDT

-550 KFSKSVEV
+550 KFSKSVKV

-613 EFTRNPDNSGGSS
+613 EFTRNSGNSGGSS
-626 GGGSGSGSGGSGG
+626 SGG

-652 STPMMDGREMSWDDI
+652 SAPMMDGKAMSWDDI
-667 YNYLNALP
+667 YNYLDALP

-681 ISLNGNTTV
+681 ISINGNTTV
-690 PAKISEVI
+690 PAKIAGVI

-722 GTASAA
+722 GTASVA
-728 EFAILPGNADRSAL
+728 EFAILPGNADSSAL
-742 RGVYGADLRIGGT
+742 RGVFGADLRIGGT

-800 PGADAAGRYVVMVC
+800 PGADAAGGYVVMVC
-814 GFSDLP
+814 VFSDLP

-846 GVNPLMAD
+846 GANPLMAD
-854 FDGDGNVNA
+854 FNGDGNVNA
-863 MDASAILKRIVG
+863 MDASVVLKRIVG
-875 FV
+875 LI

>member
-14 AATVTMVTA
+14 AATVTMVTV
-23 SMGVIANAYTYDKN
+23 SMGVIASAYPYDQGV
-37 TSSGDGF
+37 TSGDGF

-49 SNDSQIGSRRNGY
+49 SNDSKIGSRRNGY
-62 DFEFSDQKPALEQ
+62 DFEFTDQKPALEQ
-75 VAKFAL
+75 VSKFAL
-81 SVDIKDLGAPA
+81 SVDIP

-101 YDEEGRRSEF
+101 YNKDGSRNEF
-111 GSFVNDTAYSGDLVY
+111 GSFSESGGYNGDLVY
-126 SLTDDNK
+126 SLTADNK
-133 AVMANGKFWMELK
+133 AVMANGKFWMELEK
-146 EHSYTSIEFKSIK
+146 NSYTIIEFKSIK
-159 FYDKDDRCILYGCA
+159 FYDKNDRCILYGCA
-173 NKDLYSKNGVDYGP
+173 KPDLKWDADKNAYYGP
-187 WTFYMLNG
+187 WTFYMLKG
-195 PRPIIASGIRN
+195 PRPIIVSGIKN
-206 SDGTYAM
+206 NDGTYAM
-213 NAEVTSGGLVMS
+213 NAEVKSGGLVMS
-225 ATPSNGANWDACDFD
+225 IEASNGANWDACEFK
-240 LSGAVQTF
+240 LSDTVQTF
-248 TKNGTDVTGKQKLA
+248 TMNGADVTGNQQLA
-262 FDPAEGAVNKYKF
+262 FDPAEGAVNEYKF
-275 VCGASVVLN
+275 VCGASIDLK
-284 DKVNNTKITLYSV
+284 DKVNNTEITLYSV
-297 DNELTVTLADKLRV
+297 DNEATVTLADKLMV
-311 VTTGEPQLI
+311 KAGEPQLI
-320 GDLPKID
+320 GELPQID

-335 DILDSFNKATRDK
+335 DILDSFNTAIRDK

-356 DAYVDSSITDDTAL
+356 DAYVDSSVTDDTAL
-370 FSRVRI
+370 FSRVLI
-376 HGADGSRDV
+376 PGLDGSKDV

-394 LGFDPDSHKAQEITL
+394 LGFDPDSHKAQAITL

-414 ADDIEFQNG
+414 ANDIEFQNG
-423 NVTFEAK
+423 NVIFEAK
-430 TERSADYIDSVEI
+430 AERSADYIDSVKI
-443 TKLPASTELDYLQ
+443 SKLPASTELDYLQ
-456 NLSLDGGELTI
+456 RLSLDGGELTI
-467 TYNSNDKET
+467 TYNSNEKET
-476 VSMTDARVSASGF
+476 VSMTDARVSVSGF
-489 YGENGELPAQN
+489 YGANGELPAKN
-500 SKVDVTVTYTADDGA
+500 SKVDVTVTYTAGDGVYDPA
-515 YKPDRPDGAKFSNT
+515 RPDGAKFSDT

-550 KFSKSVEV
+550 KFSKSVKV

-572 DGSEP
+572 DGSAP
-577 TANSTEYSAP
+577 TADSTEYSAP

-613 EFTRNPDNSGGSS
+613 EFTRNSGSSGSS
-626 GGGSGSGSGGSGG
+626 GGSNSG

-652 STPMMDGREMSWDDI
+652 SAPMMDGKAMSWDDI
-667 YNYLNALP
+667 YNYLDALS

-681 ISLNGNTTV
+681 VSLNGNTTV
-690 PAKISEVI
+690 PAKIAGVI

-706 FVYDSV
+706 FVYDSA

-722 GTASAA
+722 GAASVA
-728 EFAILPGNADRSAL
+728 EFAILPGNTDSSVL
-742 RGVYGADLRIGGT
+742 RGVFGADLRIGGT

-780 GGALEFQ
+780 GGVLEFQ

-800 PGADAAGRYVVMVC
+800 PGADAAGGYVVMVC

-854 FDGDGNVNA
+854 FNGDGNVNA

-875 FV
+875 LI

>member
-14 AATVTMVTA
+14 AATVTTVTV
-23 SMGVIANAYTYDKN
+23 SMGVIASAYPYDQGV
-37 TSSGDGF
+37 TSGDGF

-49 SNDSQIGSRRNGY
+49 SNDSKIESRRNGY
-62 DFEFSDQKPALEQ
+62 DFEFTDQKPALEQ
-75 VAKFAL
+75 VSKFAL
-81 SVDIKDLGAPA
+81 SVDIP

-101 YDEEGRRSEF
+101 YNEDGSRIEF
-111 GSFVNDTAYSGDLVY
+111 GSLSKSGGYNGDLEY

-133 AVMANGKFWMELK
+133 AIMANGKFWMELEK
-146 EHSYTSIEFKSIK
+146 NSYSRIEFNSIK
-159 FYDKDDRCILYGCA
+159 FYDEDDRCILYGCA
-173 NKDLYSKNGVDYGP
+173 KPDLKWDSEKSAYYGP

-195 PRPIIASGIRN
+195 PRPIIVSGIQN
-206 SDGTYAM
+206 NDGTYAM
-213 NAEVTSGGLVMS
+213 NAEVTSGGLAMS
-225 ATPSNGANWDACDFD
+225 TVTSNGADAGACEFT
-240 LSGAVQTF
+240 LSKAVQTF
-248 TKNGTDVTGKQKLA
+248 TMNGTGVTGNQQIA
-262 FDPAEGAVNKYKF
+262 FNSTEGAVNEYKF
-275 VCGASVVLN
+275 VCGASVALN
-284 DKVNNTKITLYSV
+284 DPVNKTKITLYSV
-297 DNELTVTLADKLRV
+297 DNELTVTLADKLKIV
-311 VTTGEPQLI
+311 AAGEPQLI

-327 KGDFESAE
+327 KNDFESAE
-335 DILDSFNKATRDK
+335 DILDSFNNAFRDK

-356 DAYVDSSITDDTAL
+356 DAYVDSSVTDDTAL

-376 HGADGSRDV
+376 HGADGSKDV
-385 IAKVVYDKV
+385 IAKVVYDEV
-394 LGFDPDSHKAQEITL
+394 LGFDPDSHKAQAITL

-414 ADDIEFQNG
+414 ANDIEFQNG
-423 NVTFEAK
+423 TVTFEARA
-430 TERSADYIDSVEI
+430 ERKADYIDSVKI
-443 TKLPASTELDYLQ
+443 SKLPASTELDYLQ
-456 NLSLDGGELTI
+456 RLSLDGGELTI

-476 VSMTDARVSASGF
+476 VSMTDARVSVSGF
-489 YGENGELPAQN
+489 YGANGELPAKN
-500 SKVDVTVTYTADDGA
+500 SKVDVTVTYTADDGVYDPA
-515 YKPDRPDGAKFSNT
+515 RPDGAKFSDT

-550 KFSKSVEV
+550 KFSKSVKV

-572 DGSEP
+572 DGSAP

-613 EFTRNPDNSGGSS
+613 EFTRNSGSS
-626 GGGSGSGSGGSGG
+626 GGSNSG

-652 STPMMDGREMSWDDI
+652 SAPMMDGKAMSWDDI
-667 YNYLNALP
+667 YNYLDALP

-681 ISLNGNTTV
+681 VSLNGNTTV
-690 PAKISEVI
+690 PAKIAGVI

-722 GTASAA
+722 GAASVA
-728 EFAILPGNADRSAL
+728 EFAILPGNTDSSVL
-742 RGVYGADLRIGGT
+742 RGVFGADLRIGGT

-780 GGALEFQ
+780 GGALEFH

-800 PGADAAGRYVVMVC
+800 PGADAAGGYVVMVC

-820 GDMSNDGVLNAMDAS
+820 GDMSNDGVLNAMDAN

-854 FDGDGNVNA
+854 FNGDGNVNA

-875 FV
+875 LI

>member
-14 AATVTMVTA
+14 AATVTTVTV
-23 SMGVIANAYTYDKN
+23 SMGVIASAYPYDQGV
-37 TSSGDGF
+37 TSGDGF

-49 SNDSQIGSRRNGY
+49 SNDSKIGSRRNGY
-62 DFEFSDQKPALEQ
+62 DFEFSEQKPALEQ
-75 VAKFAL
+75 VSKFAL
-81 SVDIKDLGAPA
+81 SVDIP

-101 YDEEGRRSEF
+101 YNKDGSRNEF
-111 GSFVNDTAYSGDLVY
+111 GSFSESGGYIGDLVY
-126 SLTDDNK
+126 SLTADNK
-133 AVMANGKFWMELK
+133 AVMANGKFWMELEK
-146 EHSYTSIEFKSIK
+146 NSYTIIEFKSIK
-159 FYDKDDRCILYGCA
+159 FYDKNDRCILYGCA
-173 NKDLYSKNGVDYGP
+173 KPDLKWDADKNAYYGP
-187 WTFYMLNG
+187 WTFYMLKG
-195 PRPIIASGIRN
+195 PRPVIDSGIQN

-213 NAEVTSGGLVMS
+213 NAEVTSGGLAMS
-225 ATPSNGANWDACDFD
+225 AVTSNGANWNACDFYLGD
-240 LSGAVQTF
+240 AVQTF
-248 TKNGTDVTGKQKLA
+248 TKNGTDVTGKQQIA
-262 FDPAEGAVNKYKF
+262 FDSAEGAVNVYKF
-275 VCGASVVLN
+275 VCGASVALN
-284 DKVNNTKITLYSV
+284 DGVNKTQVTLYSV

-311 VTTGEPQLI
+311 VTTGEPKLV
-320 GDLPKID
+320 GDLPQID

-348 SVPVPDVG
+348 SKPVPDAG

-370 FSRVRI
+370 FSRVLI
-376 HGADGSRDV
+376 HGADGSKDV

-394 LGFDPDSHKAQEITL
+394 LGFDPDSHKAQAITL

-430 TERSADYIDSVEI
+430 TERSADYIDSVKI
-443 TKLPASTELDYLQ
+443 SKLPALTELDYLQ
-456 NLSLDGGELTI
+456 RLSLDGGELTI
-467 TYNSNDKET
+467 TYNSNEKET
-476 VSMTDARVSASGF
+476 VSMTDARVSVSGF
-489 YGENGELPAQN
+489 YGENGELPAKN

-515 YKPDRPDGAKFSNT
+515 YDPDRPDGAKFSDT

-550 KFSKSVEV
+550 KFSKSVKV
-558 SITAQDGAKIYYTT
+558 SITAQDGARIYYTT

-613 EFTRNPDNSGGSS
+613 EFTRNPDS
-626 GGGSGSGSGGSGG
+626 SGGSGG

-652 STPMMDGREMSWDDI
+652 SAPMMDGKAMSWDDI

-690 PAKISEVI
+690 PAKIAEVI

-728 EFAILPGNADRSAL
+728 EFAILPGNADSSAL
-742 RGVYGADLRIGGT
+742 RGVFGADLRIGGT

-800 PGADAAGRYVVMVC
+800 PGADAAGGYVVMVC
-814 GFSDLP
+814 VFSDLP

-835 AVLKDI
+835 AVLKNI

-846 GVNPLMAD
+846 GANPLMAD
-854 FDGDGNVNA
+854 FNGDGNVNA
-863 MDASAILKRIVG
+863 MDASAVLKRMVG
-875 FV
+875 LI

>member
-14 AATVTMVTA
+14 AATVTTVTV
-23 SMGVIANAYTYDKN
+23 SMGVIASAYPYDQGV
-37 TSSGDGF
+37 TSGDGF

-49 SNDSQIGSRRNGY
+49 SNDSKIGSRRNGY
-62 DFEFSDQKPALEQ
+62 DFEFTDQKPALEQ
-75 VAKFAL
+75 VSKFAL
-81 SVDIKDLGAPA
+81 SVDIP

-101 YDEEGRRSEF
+101 YNKDGSRNEF
-111 GSFVNDTAYSGDLVY
+111 GSFSESGGYNGDLVY
-126 SLTDDNK
+126 SLTADNK
-133 AVMANGKFWMELK
+133 AVMANGKFWMELEK
-146 EHSYTSIEFKSIK
+146 NSYTIIEFKSIK
-159 FYDKDDRCILYGCA
+159 FYDKNDRCILYGCA
-173 NKDLYSKNGVDYGP
+173 KPDLKWDADKNAYYGP
-187 WTFYMLNG
+187 WAFYMLKG
-195 PRPIIASGIRN
+195 PRPVIAAGIQN

-213 NAEVTSGGLVMS
+213 KAEVMSGGLAMS
-225 ATPSNGANWDACDFD
+225 VGQSNGANWDACEFK
-240 LSGAVQTF
+240 LSDAVQTF
-248 TKNGTDVTGKQKLA
+248 TMNGTDVTGNRQIA
-262 FDPAEGAVNKYKF
+262 FNSAEGAVNEYKF
-275 VCGASVVLN
+275 VCGASVALN
-284 DKVNNTKITLYSV
+284 DPVNKTKITLYSV

-311 VTTGEPQLI
+311 VTTGEPQLV
-320 GDLPKID
+320 GDLPQID

-335 DILDSFNKATRDK
+335 DILDSFNNATRDK

-356 DAYVDSSITDDTAL
+356 DAYVDSSVTDDTAL
-370 FSRVRI
+370 FSRVLI
-376 HGADGSRDV
+376 PGLDGSKDV
-385 IAKVVYDKV
+385 IAKVVYDEV
-394 LGFDPDSHKAQEITL
+394 LGFDPDSHKAQAITL

-414 ADDIEFQNG
+414 ANDIEFQNG
-423 NVTFEAK
+423 NVIFEAK
-430 TERSADYIDSVEI
+430 AERRADYIDSVKI
-443 TKLPASTELDYLQ
+443 SKLPASTELDYLQ

-489 YGENGELPAQN
+489 YGENGELPAKN
-500 SKVDVTVTYTADDGA
+500 SKVVVTVTYTADGGA
-515 YKPDRPDGAKFSNT
+515 YDPDRPDGARFSDT
-529 FTVTIRDLPK
+529 FTVTVRDLPK

-550 KFSKSVEV
+550 KFSKSVKV
-558 SITAQDGAKIYYTT
+558 SITAQNGAKIYYTT
-572 DGSEP
+572 DGSDP

-613 EFTRNPDNSGGSS
+613 EFTRNSGSS
-626 GGGSGSGSGGSGG
+626 GGNR
-639 GSRPSSSSDKKTD
+639 RPSSSSDKKTD
-652 STPMMDGREMSWDDI
+652 STPMMDGKAMSWDDI

-690 PAKISEVI
+690 PAKIAGVI

-722 GTASAA
+722 GTASVA
-728 EFAILPGNADRSAL
+728 EFAILPGNADSSVL
-742 RGVYGADLRIGGT
+742 RGVFGADLRIGGT

-766 DVFAGQFANVYKLN
+766 DVFAGQFANIYKTN
-780 GGALEFQ
+780 GGVLEFQ

-800 PGADAAGRYVVMVC
+800 PGADAAGGYVVMVC

-854 FDGDGNVNA
+854 FNGDGNVNA

-875 FV
+875 LI

>member
-14 AATVTMVTA
+14 AATVTTVTV
-23 SMGVIANAYTYDKN
+23 SMGVIASAYPYDQGV
-37 TSSGDGF
+37 TSGDGF
-44 GILGD
+44 GISGD
-49 SNDSQIGSRRNGY
+49 SNDSKIGSRRNGY
-62 DFEFSDQKPALEQ
+62 DFEFTDQKPALEQ
-75 VAKFAL
+75 VSKFAL
-81 SVDIKDLGAPA
+81 SVDIP

-101 YDEEGRRSEF
+101 YNKDGSRNEF
-111 GSFVNDTAYSGDLVY
+111 GSFSESGGYNGDLVY
-126 SLTDDNK
+126 SLTADNK
-133 AVMANGKFWMELK
+133 AVMANGKFWMELEK
-146 EHSYTSIEFKSIK
+146 NSYTIIEFKSIK
-159 FYDKDDRCILYGCA
+159 FYDKNDRCILYGCA
-173 NKDLYSKNGVDYGP
+173 KPDLKWDADKNAYYGP
-187 WTFYMLNG
+187 WTFYMLKG
-195 PRPIIASGIRN
+195 PRPVIAAGIQN

-213 NAEVTSGGLVMS
+213 KAEVMSGGLAMS
-225 ATPSNGANWDACDFD
+225 VGQSNGANWDACEFK
-240 LSGAVQTF
+240 LSDAVQTF
-248 TKNGTDVTGKQKLA
+248 TMNGTDVTGNRQIA
-262 FDPAEGAVNKYKF
+262 FNSAEGAVNEYKF
-275 VCGASVVLN
+275 VCGASVALN
-284 DKVNNTKITLYSV
+284 DPVNKTKITLYSV

-311 VTTGEPQLI
+311 VTTGEPQLV
-320 GDLPKID
+320 GDLPQID

-335 DILDSFNKATRDK
+335 DILDSFNNATRDK

-356 DAYVDSSITDDTAL
+356 DAYVDSSVTDDTAL
-370 FSRVRI
+370 FSRVLI
-376 HGADGSRDV
+376 PGLDGSKDV
-385 IAKVVYDKV
+385 IAKVVYDEV
-394 LGFDPDSHKAQEITL
+394 LGFDPDSHKAQAITL

-414 ADDIEFQNG
+414 ANDIEFQNG
-423 NVTFEAK
+423 NVIFEAK
-430 TERSADYIDSVEI
+430 AERRADYIDSVKI
-443 TKLPASTELDYLQ
+443 SKLPASTELDYLQ

-489 YGENGELPAQN
+489 YGENGELPAKN
-500 SKVDVTVTYTADDGA
+500 SKVVVTVTYTADGGA
-515 YKPDRPDGAKFSNT
+515 YDPDRPDGARFSDT
-529 FTVTIRDLPK
+529 FTVTVRDLPK

-550 KFSKSVEV
+550 KFSKSVKV
-558 SITAQDGAKIYYTT
+558 SITAQNGAKIYYTT
-572 DGSEP
+572 DGSDP

-613 EFTRNPDNSGGSS
+613 EFTRNSGSS
-626 GGGSGSGSGGSGG
+626 GGNR
-639 GSRPSSSSDKKTD
+639 RPSSSSDKKTD
-652 STPMMDGREMSWDDI
+652 STPMMDGKAMSWDDI

-690 PAKISEVI
+690 PAKIAGVI

-722 GTASAA
+722 GTASVA
-728 EFAILPGNADRSAL
+728 EFAILPGNADSSVL
-742 RGVYGADLRIGGT
+742 RGVFGADLRIGGT

-766 DVFAGQFANVYKLN
+766 DVFAGQFANIYKTN
-780 GGALEFQ
+780 GGVLEFQ

-800 PGADAAGRYVVMVC
+800 PGADAAGGYVVMVC

-854 FDGDGNVNA
+854 FNGDGNVNA

-875 FV
+875 LI

>member
-14 AATVTMVTA
+14 AATVTTVTV
-23 SMGVIANAYTYDKN
+23 SMGVIASAYPYDQGV
-37 TSSGDGF
+37 TSGDGF

-49 SNDSQIGSRRNGY
+49 SNDSKIGSRRNGY
-62 DFEFSDQKPALEQ
+62 DFEFTDQKPALEQ
-75 VAKFAL
+75 VSKFAL
-81 SVDIKDLGAPA
+81 SVEIPA
-92 AQATIKFGG
+92 RATIKFGG
-101 YDEEGRRSEF
+101 YNKDGSRNEF
-111 GSFVNDTAYSGDLVY
+111 GSFSESGGYNGDLVY
-126 SLTDDNK
+126 SLTADNK
-133 AVMANGKFWMELK
+133 AVMANGKFWMELEK
-146 EHSYTSIEFKSIK
+146 NSYTIIEFKSIK
-159 FYDKDDRCILYGCA
+159 FYDKNDRCILYGCA
-173 NKDLYSKNGVDYGP
+173 KPDLKWDADKNAYYGP
-187 WTFYMLNG
+187 WTFYMLKG
-195 PRPIIASGIRN
+195 PRPIIVSGIKN
-206 SDGTYAM
+206 NDGTYAM
-213 NAEVTSGGLVMS
+213 NAEVKSGGLVMS
-225 ATPSNGANWDACDFD
+225 IEASNGANWDACEFK
-240 LSGAVQTF
+240 LSDAVQTF
-248 TKNGTDVTGKQKLA
+248 TMNGTDVTGNRQIA
-262 FDPAEGAVNKYKF
+262 FNSAEGAVNEYKF
-275 VCGASVVLN
+275 VCGASVALN
-284 DKVNNTKITLYSV
+284 DPVNKTKITLYSV

-311 VTTGEPQLI
+311 VTTGEPQLV
-320 GDLPKID
+320 GDLPQID

-335 DILDSFNKATRDK
+335 DILDSFNNATRDK

-356 DAYVDSSITDDTAL
+356 DAYVDSSVTDDTAL
-370 FSRVRI
+370 FSRVLI
-376 HGADGSRDV
+376 PGLDGSKDV

-394 LGFDPDSHKAQEITL
+394 LGFDPDSHKAQAITL

-414 ADDIEFQNG
+414 ANDIEFQNG
-423 NVTFEAK
+423 NVIFEAK
-430 TERSADYIDSVEI
+430 AERRADYIDSVKI
-443 TKLPASTELDYLQ
+443 SKLPASTELDYLQ

-467 TYNSNDKET
+467 TYNSNEKET

-489 YGENGELPAQN
+489 YGENGELPAKN
-500 SKVDVTVTYTADDGA
+500 SKVVVTVTYTADGGA
-515 YKPDRPDGAKFSNT
+515 YDPDRPDGARFSDT
-529 FTVTIRDLPK
+529 FTVTVRDLPK

-550 KFSKSVEV
+550 KFSKSVKV

-613 EFTRNPDNSGGSS
+613 EFTRNSGSS
-626 GGGSGSGSGGSGG
+626 GGNR
-639 GSRPSSSSDKKTD
+639 RPSSSSDKKTD
-652 STPMMDGREMSWDDI
+652 STPMMDGKAMSWDDI

-690 PAKISEVI
+690 PAKIAGVI

-722 GTASAA
+722 GTASVA
-728 EFAILPGNADRSAL
+728 EFAILPGNADSSVL
-742 RGVYGADLRIGGT
+742 RGVFGADLRIGGT

-766 DVFAGQFANVYKLN
+766 DVFAGQFANIYKTN
-780 GGALEFQ
+780 GGVLEFQ

-800 PGADAAGRYVVMVC
+800 PGADAAGGYVVMVC

-854 FDGDGNVNA
+854 FNGDGNVNA

-875 FV
+875 LI

>member
-14 AATVTMVTA
+14 AATVTTVTV
-23 SMGVIANAYTYDKN
+23 SMGVIASAYPYDQGV
-37 TSSGDGF
+37 TSGDGF

-49 SNDSQIGSRRNGY
+49 SNDSKIGSRRNGY
-62 DFEFSDQKPALEQ
+62 DFEFSEQKPALEQ
-75 VAKFAL
+75 VSKFAL
-81 SVDIKDLGAPA
+81 SVEIP

-101 YDEEGRRSEF
+101 YNKDGSRNEF
-111 GSFVNDTAYSGDLVY
+111 GSFSESGGYNGDLEY
-126 SLTDDNK
+126 TLTDDNK
-133 AVMANGKFWMELK
+133 AVMANGKFWMEL
-146 EHSYTSIEFKSIK
+146 ERNSYTIIEFKSIK
-159 FYDKDDRCILYGCA
+159 FYDKNDRCILYGCA
-173 NKDLYSKNGVDYGP
+173 KPDLKWDTDKNAYYGP
-187 WTFYMLNG
+187 WTFYMLKG
-195 PRPIIASGIRN
+195 PRPVIDSGIQN

-213 NAEVTSGGLVMS
+213 NAEVTSGGLAMS
-225 ATPSNGANWDACDFD
+225 AVTSNGANWNACDFYLGD
-240 LSGAVQTF
+240 AVQTF
-248 TKNGTDVTGKQKLA
+248 TKNGTDVTGKQQIA
-262 FDPAEGAVNKYKF
+262 FDSAEGAVNVYKF
-275 VCGASVVLN
+275 VCGASVALN
-284 DKVNNTKITLYSV
+284 DGVNKTQVTLYSV

-311 VTTGEPQLI
+311 VTTGEPELI

-327 KGDFESAE
+327 KNDFESAE
-335 DILDSFNKATRDK
+335 DILDSFNNAFRDK

-356 DAYVDSSITDDTAL
+356 DAYVDSSVTDDTAL

-394 LGFDPDSHKAQEITL
+394 LGFDPDSHKAQAITL

-414 ADDIEFQNG
+414 ANDIEFQNG
-423 NVTFEAK
+423 TVTFEAK
-430 TERSADYIDSVEI
+430 AERRADYIDSVKI

-456 NLSLDGGELTI
+456 TLSLDGGELTI

-476 VSMTDARVSASGF
+476 VSMTDARVSVSGF
-489 YGENGELPAQN
+489 YGANGELPAKD
-500 SKVDVTVTYTADDGA
+500 SKVDVTVTYTADDGVYDPA
-515 YKPDRPDGAKFSNT
+515 RPDGAKFSDT

-550 KFSKSVEV
+550 KFSKSVKV

-613 EFTRNPDNSGGSS
+613 EFTRNSGNSGGS
-626 GGGSGSGSGGSGG
+626 GSSGGSG

-652 STPMMDGREMSWDDI
+652 SAPMMDGKAMSWDDI
-667 YNYLNALP
+667 YNYLDVLP

-681 ISLNGNTTV
+681 VSLNGNITV
-690 PAKISEVI
+690 PAKIAEVI

-722 GTASAA
+722 GTASVA
-728 EFAILPGNADRSAL
+728 EFAILPGNADSSAL
-742 RGVYGADLRIGGT
+742 RGVFGADLRIGGT

-766 DVFAGQFANVYKLN
+766 DVFAGHFANVYKLN
-780 GGALEFQ
+780 GGVLEFQ

-800 PGADAAGRYVVMVC
+800 PGADAVGGYVVMVC
-814 GFSDLP
+814 VFSDIP

-846 GVNPLMAD
+846 GANPLMAD
-854 FDGDGNVNA
+854 FNGDGNVNA
-863 MDASAILKRIVG
+863 MDASAVLKRIVG
-875 FV
+875 LI

>member
-14 AATVTMVTA
+14 AATVTTVTV
-23 SMGVIANAYTYDKN
+23 SMGVIASAYPYDQGV
-37 TSSGDGF
+37 TSGDGF

-49 SNDSQIGSRRNGY
+49 TNDSKIGSRRNGY
-62 DFEFSDQKPALEQ
+62 DFEFTDQKPALEQ
-75 VAKFAL
+75 VSKFAL
-81 SVDIKDLGAPA
+81 SVDIP

-101 YDEEGRRSEF
+101 YNKDGSRNEF
-111 GSFVNDTAYSGDLVY
+111 GSFSESGGYNGDLVY
-126 SLTDDNK
+126 SLTADNK
-133 AVMANGKFWMELK
+133 AVMANGKFWMELEK
-146 EHSYTSIEFKSIK
+146 NSYTIIEFKSIK
-159 FYDKDDRCILYGCA
+159 FYDKNDRCILYGCA
-173 NKDLYSKNGVDYGP
+173 KPDLKWDADKNAYYGP
-187 WTFYMLNG
+187 WTFYMLKG
-195 PRPIIASGIRN
+195 PRPVIAAGIQN

-213 NAEVTSGGLVMS
+213 KAEVMSGGLAMS
-225 ATPSNGANWDACDFD
+225 VGQSNGANWDACEFK
-240 LSGAVQTF
+240 LSDAVQTF
-248 TKNGTDVTGKQKLA
+248 TMNGTDVTGNRQIA
-262 FDPAEGAVNKYKF
+262 FNSAEGAVNEYKF
-275 VCGASVVLN
+275 VCGASVALN
-284 DKVNNTKITLYSV
+284 DPVNKTKITLYSV

-311 VTTGEPQLI
+311 VTTGEPQLV
-320 GDLPKID
+320 GDLPQID

-335 DILDSFNKATRDK
+335 DILDSFNNATRDK

-356 DAYVDSSITDDTAL
+356 DAYVDSSVTDDTAL
-370 FSRVRI
+370 FSRVLI
-376 HGADGSRDV
+376 PGLDGSKDV
-385 IAKVVYDKV
+385 IAKVVYDEV
-394 LGFDPDSHKAQEITL
+394 LGFDPDSHKAQAITL

-414 ADDIEFQNG
+414 ANDIEFQNG
-423 NVTFEAK
+423 NVIFEAK
-430 TERSADYIDSVEI
+430 AERRADYIDSVKI
-443 TKLPASTELDYLQ
+443 SKLPASTELDYLQ

-489 YGENGELPAQN
+489 YGENGELPAKN
-500 SKVDVTVTYTADDGA
+500 SKVVVTVTYTADGGA
-515 YKPDRPDGAKFSNT
+515 YDPDRPDGARFSDT
-529 FTVTIRDLPK
+529 FTVTVRDLPK

-550 KFSKSVEV
+550 KFSKSVKV
-558 SITAQDGAKIYYTT
+558 SITAQNGAKIYYTT
-572 DGSEP
+572 DGSDP

-613 EFTRNPDNSGGSS
+613 EFTRNSGSS
-626 GGGSGSGSGGSGG
+626 GGNR
-639 GSRPSSSSDKKTD
+639 RPSSSSDKKTD
-652 STPMMDGREMSWDDI
+652 STPMMDGKAMSWDDI

-690 PAKISEVI
+690 PAKIAGVI

-722 GTASAA
+722 GTASVA
-728 EFAILPGNADRSAL
+728 EFAILPGNADSSVL
-742 RGVYGADLRIGGT
+742 RGVFGADLRIGGT

-766 DVFAGQFANVYKLN
+766 DVFAGQFANIYKTN
-780 GGALEFQ
+780 GGVLEFQ

-800 PGADAAGRYVVMVC
+800 PGADAAGGYVVMVC

-854 FDGDGNVNA
+854 FNGDGNVNA

-875 FV
+875 LI

>member
-14 AATVTMVTA
+14 AATVTTVTV
-23 SMGVIANAYTYDKN
+23 SMGVIASAYPYDQGV
-37 TSSGDGF
+37 TSGDGF

-49 SNDSQIGSRRNGY
+49 SNDSKIGSRRNGY
-62 DFEFSDQKPALEQ
+62 DFEFTDQKPALEQ
-75 VAKFAL
+75 VSKFAL
-81 SVDIKDLGAPA
+81 SVDIP

-101 YDEEGRRSEF
+101 YNKDGSRNEF
-111 GSFVNDTAYSGDLVY
+111 GSFSESGGYNGALVY
-126 SLTDDNK
+126 SLTADNK
-133 AVMANGKFWMELK
+133 AVMANGKFWMELEK
-146 EHSYTSIEFKSIK
+146 NSYTIIEFKSIK
-159 FYDKDDRCILYGCA
+159 FYDKNDRCILYGCA
-173 NKDLYSKNGVDYGP
+173 KPDLKWDADKNAYYGP
-187 WTFYMLNG
+187 WTFYMLKG
-195 PRPIIASGIRN
+195 PRPIIVSGIKN
-206 SDGTYAM
+206 NDGTYAM
-213 NAEVTSGGLVMS
+213 NAEVKSGGLVMS
-225 ATPSNGANWDACDFD
+225 IEASNGANWDACEFK
-240 LSGAVQTF
+240 LSDAVQTF
-248 TKNGTDVTGKQKLA
+248 TMNGTDVTGNRQIA
-262 FDPAEGAVNKYKF
+262 FNSAEGAVNEYKF
-275 VCGASVVLN
+275 VCGASVALN
-284 DKVNNTKITLYSV
+284 DPVNKTKITLYSV

-311 VTTGEPQLI
+311 VTTGEPQLV
-320 GDLPKID
+320 GDLPQID

-335 DILDSFNKATRDK
+335 DILDSFNNATHDK

-376 HGADGSRDV
+376 QGADGSRDV

-430 TERSADYIDSVEI
+430 TERKADYIDSVEI

-456 NLSLDGGELTI
+456 KLSLDGGELTI

-489 YGENGELPAQN
+489 YGENGELPAKN
-500 SKVDVTVTYTADDGA
+500 SRVDVTVTYTADDGVYDPA
-515 YKPDRPDGAKFSNT
+515 RPDGAKFSDT

-539 LDAPVITPNGG
+539 LDAPVITPSGG
-550 KFSKSVEV
+550 KFSKSVKV

-613 EFTRNPDNSGGSS
+613 EFTRNSGNSGGS
-626 GGGSGSGSGGSGG
+626 GSSGGSGG

-652 STPMMDGREMSWDDI
+652 SAPIMDGKAMSWDDI
-667 YNYLNALP
+667 YNYLDALP

-681 ISLNGNTTV
+681 VSLNGNTTV
-690 PAKISEVI
+690 PAKIAGVI

-722 GTASAA
+722 GTASVA

-742 RGVYGADLRIGGT
+742 RGVFGADLRIGGT

-766 DVFAGQFANVYKLN
+766 DVFAGHFANVYKLN
-780 GGALEFQ
+780 GGVLEFQ

-800 PGADAAGRYVVMVC
+800 PGADAVGGYVVMVC
-814 GFSDLP
+814 VFSDIP

-846 GVNPLMAD
+846 GANPLMAD
-854 FDGDGNVNA
+854 FNGDGNVNA
-863 MDASAILKRIVG
+863 MDASAVLKRIVG
-875 FV
+875 LI